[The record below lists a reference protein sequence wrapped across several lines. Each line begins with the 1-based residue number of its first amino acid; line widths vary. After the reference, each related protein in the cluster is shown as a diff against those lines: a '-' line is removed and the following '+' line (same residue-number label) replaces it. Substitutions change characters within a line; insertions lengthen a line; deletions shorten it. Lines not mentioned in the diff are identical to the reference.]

1 MKYYC
6 VKSDFKNTWDEVVS
20 AFWQRYPN
28 PYSSHVLCEDTVFR
42 NVVGNKLITKR
53 IFIKTTRIPK
63 WGERF
68 ISCKQV
74 PVLEESVVDRDSQ
87 KLITYT
93 RNISYARLMS
103 IEEKCIYQAD
113 PMNSQCTIL
122 TREAW
127 FKCNLKGFASAI
139 QRLSLERFKH
149 HANNAN
155 KGLQFVIAKMLSARQ
170 NQVYSKSECWVG
182 EEAKPESMMYKH
194 LSVYS
199 RILHDIRIS
208 IINHCCLLID
218 GRIASPSQVRFEGQK
233 ATARSEL
240 PEQWQLDKKDQA
252 KALLCVMTRSREEQR
267 NIDGE
272 STENAAAQ
280 G

>member
-103 IEEKCIYQAD
+103 IEEKCIYQVD

-139 QRLSLERFKH
+139 QRLSW
-149 HANNAN
+149 A
-155 KGLQFVIAKMLSARQ
+155 
-170 NQVYSKSECWVG
+170 G

-218 GRIASPSQVRFEGQK
+218 GRIASPSQVRLEGHK
-233 ATARSEL
+233 ATARSLL
-240 PEQWQLDKKDQA
+240 PERWQQDKGSRRRPC
-252 KALLCVMTRSREEQR
+252 CVS
-267 NIDGE
+267 
-272 STENAAAQ
+272 
-280 G
+280 

>member
-170 NQVYSKSECWVG
+170 NQVYSKSEC
-182 EEAKPESMMYKH
+182 
-194 LSVYS
+194 
-199 RILHDIRIS
+199 
-208 IINHCCLLID
+208 
-218 GRIASPSQVRFEGQK
+218 
-233 ATARSEL
+233 
-240 PEQWQLDKKDQA
+240 
-252 KALLCVMTRSREEQR
+252 
-267 NIDGE
+267 
-272 STENAAAQ
+272 
-280 G
+280 

>member
-1 MKYYC
+1 M
-6 VKSDFKNTWDEVVS
+6 KSDFKNTWDEVVS

-53 IFIKTTRIPK
+53 IFIKTARIPK

-113 PMNSQCTIL
+113 PMNSQCTML

-170 NQVYSKSECWVG
+170 NQLLLYASLVDALRRQARRSEG
-182 EEAKPESMMYKH
+182 H
-194 LSVYS
+194 
-199 RILHDIRIS
+199 
-208 IINHCCLLID
+208 
-218 GRIASPSQVRFEGQK
+218 GRIRATGHYAELPQSRRRMPPPKED
-233 ATARSEL
+233 ATARKPWNRPAWATHYNIIKYINCGQQSGIL
-240 PEQWQLDKKDQA
+240 KTKK
-252 KALLCVMTRSREEQR
+252 
-267 NIDGE
+267 
-272 STENAAAQ
+272 
-280 G
+280 

>member
-6 VKSDFKNTWDEVVS
+6 MKSDFKNTWDEVVS

-53 IFIKTTRIPK
+53 IFIKTARIPK

-103 IEEKCIYQAD
+103 IEEKCIYQPD
-113 PMNSQCTIL
+113 PMNSQCTML

-170 NQVYSKSECWVG
+170 NQVYSKSEC
-182 EEAKPESMMYKH
+182 
-194 LSVYS
+194 
-199 RILHDIRIS
+199 
-208 IINHCCLLID
+208 
-218 GRIASPSQVRFEGQK
+218 
-233 ATARSEL
+233 
-240 PEQWQLDKKDQA
+240 
-252 KALLCVMTRSREEQR
+252 
-267 NIDGE
+267 
-272 STENAAAQ
+272 
-280 G
+280 